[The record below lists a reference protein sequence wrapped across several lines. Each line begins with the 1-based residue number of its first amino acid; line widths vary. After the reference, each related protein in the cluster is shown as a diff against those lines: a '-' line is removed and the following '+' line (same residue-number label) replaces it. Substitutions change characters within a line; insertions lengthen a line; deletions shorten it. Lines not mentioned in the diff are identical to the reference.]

1 MKENDKT
8 CWFLYE
14 NYVVYAKLTIS
25 VIFNQLKLKQEY
37 KNTRLQDY
45 KITRI
50 QDCKIIRLQNYKITR
65 LQDFKITRL

>member
-37 KNTRLQDY
+37 KNKRLQDY
-45 KITRI
+45 KIEKKKRI
-50 QDCKIIRLQNYKITR
+50 KICSEVRAL
-65 LQDFKITRL
+65 

>member
-45 KITRI
+45 KITRL
-50 QDCKIIRLQNYKITR
+50 QDYKITR
-65 LQDFKITRL
+65 LQDYKITK

>member
-14 NYVVYAKLTIS
+14 NSVVYAKLTIS

-37 KNTRLQDY
+37 KIEKKKRI
-45 KITRI
+45 KICSEVRA
-50 QDCKIIRLQNYKITR
+50 L
-65 LQDFKITRL
+65 